1 MPAKS
6 KRTLVDDAYDG
17 IKQRI
22 RDNQMTPGSNVPE
35 QELAESLGVSRT
47 PVREALIRL
56 ESEGL
61 VEVVPRHGV
70 RVLPIKTEDM
80 QEIYD
85 ILTAVEPFAARRL
98 AESDPGSEVL
108 TGLQHTV
115 EEMEAAL
122 DEQDLSR
129 WANADEQFHRLLLDG
144 LGNRRLSA
152 FIDRLNDQ
160 AHRAR
165 MVTLRLR
172 EVPRESTLEQ
182 RAIFEALKQA
192 DGEKVEKLFRKHRER
207 VASELTEI
215 LSKLQIA
222 QL

>member
-6 KRTLVDDAYDG
+6 KRTLVDEAYDA

-22 RDNQMTPGSNVPE
+22 RDNRMTPGSNVPE

-61 VEVVPRHGV
+61 VQVVPRHGV

-98 AESDPGSEVL
+98 AESGPTPEVL
-108 TGLQHTV
+108 SRLEHAV

-122 DEQDLSR
+122 EKQDLSR
-129 WANADEQFHRLLLDG
+129 WANADEQFHRELLNG
-144 LGNRRLSA
+144 LGNRRLSE

-160 AHRAR
+160 VHRAR

-172 EVPRESTLEQ
+172 EVPRESTLEK
-182 RAIFEALKQA
+182 RAIFEALRQA
-192 DGEKVEKLFRKHRER
+192 DGKEVEKLFRKHRER
-207 VASELTEI
+207 VVSELTEI